1 MPQQPWSSFALDH
14 SHTLVKQLRQLRTP
28 AERTRTGYYYI
39 EGLHVVQRAYQSGVP
54 LVLVVIVPTRLTTP
68 AIATLVRQLRVA
80 GLPVIEVSAAD
91 FDRISFKE
99 NRQGIG
105 AVVRAQTT
113 PIESVRPATTDLW
126 VALDRVGN
134 PGNLGAIM
142 RTCDAV
148 DCTGL
153 LLLGDTADPY
163 HPEAIRASMGALFSL
178 QLVRTSFGDFTAWA
192 QHHNYAVVGATP
204 SATLDYRTLAYPS
217 PLILL
222 MGSERTG
229 LSLEQQ
235 RSCTALTHIPMTG
248 VSDSLNLAVSTS
260 VILYEIFYQRQQ
272 HVMAGG

>member
-39 EGLHVVQRAYQSGVP
+39 EGLLIVQRACQSGAP
-54 LVLVVIVPTRLTTP
+54 LALAVMAPARVTTN
-68 AIATLVRQLRVA
+68 ATATLVGQLRAA
-80 GLPVIEVSAAD
+80 GVPMVELSAAD

-113 PIESVRPATTDLW
+113 PIESVRLAPADLW

-148 DCTGL
+148 GCAGL

-163 HPEAIRASMGALFSL
+163 HPEAIRASLGALFSL
-178 QLVRTSFGDFTAWA
+178 QLVRTSFDDFTTWA
-192 QHHNYAVVGATP
+192 QRHDYAVIGATP
-204 SATLDYRTLAYPS
+204 SATVDYRTLAYPS

-235 RSCTALTHIPMTG
+235 RRCTALTRIPMTG
-248 VSDSLNLAVSTS
+248 ASDSLNLAVSTS